1 MSLFGPKTQDE
12 DETPDFTTVADPVM
26 AEPEPILPRKPV
38 QVYVPPAEPE
48 PEPMFIPEAPEQI
61 KERQP
66 VEIAMPETV
75 FESIQEPAVE
85 AVSEPKEAIEPAPEA
100 QFVPEPVVNVQVK
113 KTPPVKIVP
122 PVIQDFPAS
131 KPHFKVKTHQ
141 PAVQKEPRG
150 NFKPKSEAVRTSIL
164 ESREQIQ
171 EVPFET
177 PKIEQKKEPAKQ
189 PSFLN
194 SFLAPKSEAEI
205 TRRKFQLQEMEK
217 EKDISKRVVDIDKT
231 YKEGLT
237 TLRDLLA
244 PASLKFE
251 SSYFEL
257 NGKFGRSFFV
267 LAYPRFLSSNWLSFI
282 VQAEGALDL
291 SMFIYPIDS
300 ETILKKLKS
309 KVGEIGSQMAINQE
323 KGMVR
328 DPMLETAYGDVEGLR
343 DQLMQGTERYFRF
356 ALYFT
361 LYADDL
367 KELDKNSSTLES
379 ALGAKLIVTKR
390 ALMQTQD
397 GFNSTLPLG
406 LDELDVGNNMNTSP
420 LSTAFPF
427 VSSDL
432 TGNDGILYGINRHN
446 NSLILFD
453 RFAMENANA
462 VVFAKSGAGKSYA
475 VKLEVLRSL
484 MVGTEVIIVDPE
496 NEYKHLADAVG
507 GTYLSVS
514 LNSNSR
520 INPFDL
526 PIAIE
531 GEDNADVLR
540 SSIVNLLG
548 LFSLMLG
555 KLNPTEEALM
565 DKALWQTY
573 AKKDITAETDF
584 RTAEYPTMNDLVE
597 ILSNMV
603 GAESLAQRLTKF
615 TEGTFAGLFNQPT
628 NVVLNNQLVVF
639 SIRDLEEE
647 LRPVAMYIVLGY
659 IWNVVRSEL
668 KRRILVL
675 DEAWIMMQHEDSA
688 RFVFGMAKRARKY
701 YLGLSTITQ
710 DVADFMA
717 SPYGKP
723 IVTNSSIQLLLKQSP
738 AAINIIAETFFLTE
752 GEKYLLLE
760 SEVGEGIFFA
770 GLKHAAIKIYAS
782 YVEDQIITTDPK
794 QLLEI
799 EENQEQVNG

>member
-1 MSLFGPKTQDE
+1 MSIFGPKT
-12 DETPDFTTVADPVM
+12 
-26 AEPEPILPRKPV
+26 
-38 QVYVPPAEPE
+38 
-48 PEPMFIPEAPEQI
+48 EQ
-61 KERQP
+61 EL
-66 VEIAMPETV
+66 A
-75 FESIQEPAVE
+75 
-85 AVSEPKEAIEPAPEA
+85 
-100 QFVPEPVVNVQVK
+100 
-113 KTPPVKIVP
+113 
-122 PVIQDFPAS
+122 
-131 KPHFKVKTHQ
+131 
-141 PAVQKEPRG
+141 
-150 NFKPKSEAVRTSIL
+150 
-164 ESREQIQ
+164 
-171 EVPFET
+171 
-177 PKIEQKKEPAKQ
+177 QKKEK
-189 PSFLN
+189 LKD
-194 SFLAPKSEAEI
+194 LESEMSASS
-205 TRRKFQLQEMEK
+205 RL
-217 EKDISKRVVDIDKT
+217 KDVEKT
-231 YKEGLT
+231 YREGLT
-237 TLRDLLA
+237 TLKDLLA
-244 PASLKFE
+244 PASLKFQ

-257 NGKFGRSFFV
+257 NGKFARSFFV
-267 LAYPRFLSSNWLSFI
+267 LTYPRFLSTNWLSFI
-282 VQAEGALDL
+282 IQSEGALDV

-300 ETILKKLKS
+300 AEILKKLKS

-328 DPMLETAYGDVEGLR
+328 DPMLETAYKDVESLR
-343 DQLMQGTERYFRF
+343 DNLMQGTEKYFRF

-361 LYADDL
+361 IYAADL
-367 KELDKNSSTLES
+367 KELDRLSATLES
-379 ALGAKLIVTKR
+379 ALGAKLVVTKR
-390 ALMQTQD
+390 ALMQTQA

-406 LDELDVGNNMNTSP
+406 VDELDVPNNMNTGP
-420 LSTAFPF
+420 LSSCFPF

-432 TGNDGILYGINRHN
+432 TSNDGILYGINRHN

-507 GTYLSVS
+507 GTYLNVS
-514 LNSNSR
+514 LNSDSR

-526 PIAIE
+526 PVAIE

-540 SSIVNLLG
+540 SSVVNLLG

-565 DKALWQTY
+565 DKAIWQTY
-573 AKKDITAETDF
+573 AKKDITAEIQDF
-584 RTAEYPTMNDLVE
+584 KTVECPTMNDLIE
-597 ILSNMV
+597 ILQGIV

-647 LRPVAMYIVLGY
+647 LRPIAMYIILNY
-659 IWNVVRSEL
+659 IWNIVRSEL
-668 KRRILVL
+668 KKRILVM

-688 RFVFGMAKRARKY
+688 RFLFGIAKRARKY
-701 YLGLSTITQ
+701 YLGVTTITQ

-799 EENQEQVNG
+799 QESQEQAN

>member
-1 MSLFGPKTQDE
+1 MSIFGKHNEEELEEKKQ
-12 DETPDFTTVADPVM
+12 
-26 AEPEPILPRKPV
+26 
-38 QVYVPPAEPE
+38 
-48 PEPMFIPEAPEQI
+48 QI
-61 KERQP
+61 KD
-66 VEIAMPETV
+66 VEE
-75 FESIQEPAVE
+75 EKRLS
-85 AVSEPKEAIEPAPEA
+85 SKLSDLD
-100 QFVPEPVVNVQVK
+100 QV
-113 KTPPVKIVP
+113 
-122 PVIQDFPAS
+122 
-131 KPHFKVKTHQ
+131 
-141 PAVQKEPRG
+141 
-150 NFKPKSEAVRTSIL
+150 
-164 ESREQIQ
+164 
-171 EVPFET
+171 
-177 PKIEQKKEPAKQ
+177 
-189 PSFLN
+189 
-194 SFLAPKSEAEI
+194 
-205 TRRKFQLQEMEK
+205 
-217 EKDISKRVVDIDKT
+217 

-237 TLRDLLA
+237 TLKDILA
-244 PASLKFE
+244 PAALKFD
-251 SSYFEL
+251 SASFEL
-257 NGKFGRSFFV
+257 NGRLGRSFFV

-282 VQAEGALDL
+282 IQSEGALDL

-300 ETILKKLKS
+300 GDILKKLKS
-309 KVGEIGSQMAINQE
+309 KVGELGSQMTINQE
-323 KGMVR
+323 KGNVR
-328 DPMLETAYGDVEGLR
+328 DPMLETAYKDVEGLR
-343 DQLMQGTERYFRF
+343 DSLMQGTEKYFRF

-361 LYADDL
+361 IYATDI
-367 KELDKNSSTLES
+367 KELDKFSTTLES
-379 ALGAKLIVTKR
+379 ALAAKLVVTKR
-390 ALMQTQD
+390 ALLQTQG

-406 LDELDVGNNMNTSP
+406 LDELDVANNMNTSP
-420 LSTAFPF
+420 LSSCFPF

-462 VVFAKSGAGKSYA
+462 VVFAKSGAGKSYT

-484 MVGTEVIIVDPE
+484 MVGVDVIIIDPE

-514 LNSNSR
+514 LNSESR

-531 GEDNADVLR
+531 GESNSDVMR
-540 SSIVNLLG
+540 SSVINLLG

-565 DKALWQTY
+565 DKAIWQTY
-573 AKKDITAETDF
+573 AKKDITPQMEDF
-584 RTAEYPTMNDLVE
+584 KGVEYPTMNDLVE
-597 ILSNMV
+597 ILSGMV
-603 GAESLAQRLTKF
+603 GAESLAQRMTKY
-615 TEGTFAGLFNQPT
+615 TEGTFAGLLNQQT
-628 NVVLNNQLVVF
+628 NVILNNQLVVF

-647 LRPVAMYIVLGY
+647 LRPIAMYLILTY

-668 KRRILVL
+668 KKRILAV
-675 DEAWIMMQHEDSA
+675 DEAWILMQHEDSA
-688 RFVFGMAKRARKY
+688 RFLFGIAKRARKY
-701 YLGLSTITQ
+701 YLGLTTITQ
-710 DVADFMA
+710 DVADFLA

-738 AAINIIAETFFLTE
+738 AAINVIAETFFLTE

-799 EENQEQVNG
+799 QESQEKLN

>member
-1 MSLFGPKTQDE
+1 MSIFRPKTE
-12 DETPDFTTVADPVM
+12 EEL
-26 AEPEPILPRKPV
+26 AERK
-38 QVYVPPAEPE
+38 QHITELE
-48 PEPMFIPEAPEQI
+48 G
-61 KERQP
+61 ERNLSQRLGD
-66 VEIAMPETV
+66 VE
-75 FESIQEPAVE
+75 
-85 AVSEPKEAIEPAPEA
+85 
-100 QFVPEPVVNVQVK
+100 
-113 KTPPVKIVP
+113 
-122 PVIQDFPAS
+122 
-131 KPHFKVKTHQ
+131 
-141 PAVQKEPRG
+141 
-150 NFKPKSEAVRTSIL
+150 
-164 ESREQIQ
+164 
-171 EVPFET
+171 
-177 PKIEQKKEPAKQ
+177 
-189 PSFLN
+189 
-194 SFLAPKSEAEI
+194 
-205 TRRKFQLQEMEK
+205 
-217 EKDISKRVVDIDKT
+217 KT

-237 TLRDLLA
+237 TLKDLIA
-244 PASLKFE
+244 PAALMFQP
-251 SSYFEL
+251 SYFEL
-257 NGKFGRSFFV
+257 NGKFARSFFV

-282 VQAEGALDL
+282 IQAEGALDL

-309 KVGEIGSQMAINQE
+309 KVGEIGSQMSINQE
-323 KGMVR
+323 KGLVR
-328 DPMLETAYGDVEGLR
+328 DPMLETAYRDVESLR
-343 DQLMQGTERYFRF
+343 DNLMQGTEKYFRV
-356 ALYFT
+356 AIYFT
-361 LYADDL
+361 IYADDL

-390 ALMQTQD
+390 ALMQTQS

-406 LDELDVGNNMNTSP
+406 MDELDVASNMNTGP
-420 LSTAFPF
+420 LSSCFPF

-432 TGNDGILYGINRHN
+432 TSNDGILYGINRHN

-496 NEYKHLADAVG
+496 NEYQHLAAAVG

-514 LNSNSR
+514 LNSDSR

-526 PIAIE
+526 PIPLE

-540 SSIVNLLG
+540 SAVVSLLG

-555 KLNPTEEALM
+555 KLDPTEEALM
-565 DKALWQTY
+565 DKAIWQTY
-573 AKKDITAETDF
+573 AKKDISEASDLKTV
-584 RTAEYPTMNDLVE
+584 EYPTMNDLIE
-597 ILSNMV
+597 ILGGIV
-603 GAESLAQRLTKF
+603 GAESLAQRLGKF

-639 SIRDLEEE
+639 SIRDLEDQ
-647 LRPVAMYIVLGY
+647 LRPIAMYIILNY

-668 KRRILVL
+668 KKRILVI

-688 RFVFGMAKRARKY
+688 RFVYGIAKRARKY
-701 YLGLSTITQ
+701 YLGLTTITQ

-799 EENQEQVNG
+799 QESQDRMN

>member
-1 MSLFGPKTQDE
+1 MS
-12 DETPDFTTVADPVM
+12 
-26 AEPEPILPRKPV
+26 I
-38 QVYVPPAEPE
+38 
-48 PEPMFIPEAPEQI
+48 
-61 KERQP
+61 
-66 VEIAMPETV
+66 
-75 FESIQEPAVE
+75 
-85 AVSEPKEAIEPAPEA
+85 
-100 QFVPEPVVNVQVK
+100 
-113 KTPPVKIVP
+113 
-122 PVIQDFPAS
+122 
-131 KPHFKVKTHQ
+131 
-141 PAVQKEPRG
+141 
-150 NFKPKSEAVRTSIL
+150 FKPRTEEEL
-164 ESREQIQ
+164 
-171 EVPFET
+171 
-177 PKIEQKKEPAKQ
+177 
-189 PSFLN
+189 
-194 SFLAPKSEAEI
+194 
-205 TRRKFQLQEMEK
+205 K
-217 EKDISKRVVDIDKT
+217 EKRERIEEVQTEKNLSQRLGDVEKT

-237 TLRDLLA
+237 TLKDLLA
-244 PASLKFE
+244 PAALKFQ

-257 NGKFGRSFFV
+257 NGKFARSFFV
-267 LAYPRFLSSNWLSFI
+267 LAYPRFLSSNWLNFVI
-282 VQAEGALDL
+282 QAEGAIDVSL
-291 SMFIYPIDS
+291 FIYPIDS

-309 KVGEIGSQMAINQE
+309 KVGEIGSQMSINQE

-328 DPMLETAYGDVEGLR
+328 DPMLETAYKDVESLR
-343 DQLMQGTERYFRF
+343 DNLMQGTEKYFRF

-361 LYADDL
+361 IYAEDL
-367 KELDKNSSTLES
+367 KELDKNSAALES
-379 ALGAKLIVTKR
+379 ALGSKLIVTKR
-390 ALMQTQD
+390 ALMQTQA

-406 LDELDVGNNMNTSP
+406 SDELDVANNMNTSP
-420 LSTAFPF
+420 LSTCFPF

-432 TGNDGILYGINRHN
+432 SSNDGILYGINRHN

-453 RFAMENANA
+453 RFAMENANS

-484 MVGTEVIIVDPE
+484 MVGVEVIIVDPE

-514 LNSNSR
+514 LNSPSR

-526 PIAIE
+526 PVAIE
-531 GEDNADVLR
+531 GESSSDVLR
-540 SSIVNLLG
+540 SSVVNLLG

-573 AKKDITAETDF
+573 AKKDITPQMEDF
-584 RTAEYPTMNDLVE
+584 KTAEYPTMNDLIE
-597 ILSNMV
+597 ILNGMV
-603 GAESLAQRLTKF
+603 GAESLAQRLTKY

-639 SIRDLEEE
+639 SIRDLEEA
-647 LRPVAMYIVLGY
+647 LRPIAMYIVLSY

-668 KRRILVL
+668 KRRILVV
-675 DEAWIMMQHEDSA
+675 DEAWILMQHEDSA
-688 RFVFGMAKRARKY
+688 RFVYGMAKRARKY

-799 EENQEQVNG
+799 QEGQEKA

>member
-1 MSLFGPKTQDE
+1 MSIFGKPNEQEIEEKKKQL
-12 DETPDFTTVADPVM
+12 
-26 AEPEPILPRKPV
+26 AELEGEKK
-38 QVYVPPAEPE
+38 AG
-48 PEPMFIPEAPEQI
+48 
-61 KERQP
+61 ERLKD
-66 VEIAMPETV
+66 VE
-75 FESIQEPAVE
+75 
-85 AVSEPKEAIEPAPEA
+85 
-100 QFVPEPVVNVQVK
+100 
-113 KTPPVKIVP
+113 
-122 PVIQDFPAS
+122 
-131 KPHFKVKTHQ
+131 
-141 PAVQKEPRG
+141 
-150 NFKPKSEAVRTSIL
+150 
-164 ESREQIQ
+164 
-171 EVPFET
+171 
-177 PKIEQKKEPAKQ
+177 
-189 PSFLN
+189 
-194 SFLAPKSEAEI
+194 
-205 TRRKFQLQEMEK
+205 
-217 EKDISKRVVDIDKT
+217 KT
-231 YKEGLT
+231 YREGLT
-237 TLRDLLA
+237 TLKDLLA
-244 PASLKFE
+244 PASLKFQ

-257 NGKFGRSFFV
+257 NGKFARSFFV
-267 LAYPRFLSSNWLSFI
+267 LAYPRFLSTNWLSFI
-282 VQAEGALDL
+282 IQAEGATDVSL
-291 SMFIYPIDS
+291 FIYPIDS

-323 KGMVR
+323 KGNVR
-328 DPMLETAYGDVEGLR
+328 DPMLETAYKDVEGLR
-343 DQLMQGTERYFRF
+343 DELMQGTEKYFRF

-361 LYADDL
+361 IYADDL
-367 KELDKNSSTLES
+367 KELDLNSKTLES

-390 ALMQTQD
+390 ALMQTQA
-397 GFNSTLPLG
+397 GLNSTLPMG
-406 LDELDVGNNMNTSP
+406 LDELDVANNMNTGP
-420 LSTAFPF
+420 LSTCFPF

-432 TGNDGILYGINRHN
+432 TSNDGILYGINRHN

-453 RFAMENANA
+453 RFAMENANS

-484 MVGTEVIIVDPE
+484 MIGTEVIIVDPE

-514 LNSNSR
+514 LNSDSR

-526 PIAIE
+526 PVAIE

-540 SSIVNLLG
+540 SAVVNLLG
-548 LFSLMLG
+548 LFNLMLG

-565 DKALWQTY
+565 DKAVWATY
-573 AKKDITAETDF
+573 AKKDITENSDF
-584 RTAEYPTMNDLVE
+584 KTVEYPTMNDLVE
-597 ILSNMV
+597 ILTGMV
-603 GAESLAQRLTKF
+603 GAESLAQRLAKF

-647 LRPVAMYIVLGY
+647 LRPIAMYIVLNY
-659 IWNVVRSEL
+659 IWNTVRSEL
-668 KRRILVL
+668 KKRILVV

-688 RFVFGMAKRARKY
+688 RFLFGMAKRGRKY

-799 EENQEQVNG
+799 QENQEKEN